1 MKHRLEDLFLI
12 EEDVKREDEDI
23 EEAGEAGAAASK
35 QSLILHPQVEEVFH
49 LVVSDVS
56 LHCDIIKVTLPT
68 SLSFGN
74 FFPSFIF

>member
-1 MKHRLEDLFLI
+1 M
-12 EEDVKREDEDI
+12 KREDEDI

-56 LHCDIIKVTLPT
+56 LHCDIIKVTFYQPR
-68 SLSFGN
+68 
-74 FFPSFIF
+74 